1 MKREQD
7 HFARR
12 AKQEGFPARS
22 IYKLKEIQEKH
33 QFLRPGDRV
42 IDLGCFPGSWLK
54 YLGDL
59 LGPKGFVLAYDLQD
73 LQITPPPNAKFI
85 QADVLQ
91 LTPQMLIPEG
101 SRWNALVSDMA
112 PSTTGNKVTD
122 SERSFALCDQAVELA
137 EGLVRQGGSCLVKSL
152 QGVAHERL
160 LKRMR
165 SLYKS
170 VKTVKPQGTRTESK
184 EVFLLGQ
191 GKINPPHALP
201 RTEQAG
207 DMAPLEEQA

>member
-22 IYKLKEIQEKH
+22 IYKLKEIQEKY
-33 QFLRPGDRV
+33 QFLRPGDKV

-59 LGPKGFVLAYDLQD
+59 LGPKGFVLAYDIQELE
-73 LQITPPPNAKFI
+73 ISPPPNTRFI
-85 QADVLQ
+85 RADVFS
-91 LTPQMLIPEG
+91 LTPQLVAAEG
-101 SRWNALVSDMA
+101 TRWNALVSDMA
-112 PSTTGNKVTD
+112 PSTTGQKVTD
-122 SERSFALCDQAVELA
+122 SERSFALCNQALELA
-137 EGLVRQGGSCLVKSL
+137 EGLVRQGGCCLVKSL

-170 VKTVKPQGTRTESK
+170 VKTVKPQGTRVESK

-191 GKINPPHALP
+191 GKLSPPSALLP
-201 RTEQAG
+201 ATQSGEAANQ
-207 DMAPLEEQA
+207 EEAT